1 MAGLLAKVELSE
13 GDIVMAMT
21 KTLDVMR
28 QVREML
34 LHHNPDNPLYPALR
48 EAEGLL
54 RRGVVEMVNSIGF
67 VRSGQE
73 STEPGAAGPVA
84 AAEPAKSA
92 GSGFADV
99 DRMLGI
105 LADPNSTPPP
115 IHPPDTGL
123 QRPDRPARFPRHER
137 DGEPARPPQH
147 RTGNPGAGRDRT
159 ARPPASGGRDRDARP
174 PYSGGTHPKRR
185 PRPGRDTRPGG
196 RPRRGGG

>member
-34 LHHNPDNPLYPALR
+34 LRHNPDNALYVALR

-67 VRSGQE
+67 VRSGPE
-73 STEPGAAGPVA
+73 SPAPGAAASEPPA
-84 AAEPAKSA
+84 ASAKSA
-92 GSGFADV
+92 SSGFADV

-115 IHPPDTGL
+115 IHPPDTEL
-123 QRPDRPARFPRHER
+123 QRPDRPARFPRPER
-137 DGEPARPPQH
+137 DGESARPPQH
-147 RTGNPGAGRDRT
+147 RTGHPGAGRDRG
-159 ARPPASGGRDRDARP
+159 ARPPASGGRDRDARS
-174 PYSGGTHPKRR
+174 PYSGGTHPKNRT
-185 PRPGRDTRPGG
+185 RPGRDTRPGH